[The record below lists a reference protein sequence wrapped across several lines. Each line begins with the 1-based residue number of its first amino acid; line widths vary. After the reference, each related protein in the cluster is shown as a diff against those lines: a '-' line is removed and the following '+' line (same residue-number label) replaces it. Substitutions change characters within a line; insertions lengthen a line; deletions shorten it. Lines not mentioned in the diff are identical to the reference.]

1 MYGYEARY
9 SFHLW
14 DAIAFFDSLDSF
26 IKDKPSLSDLRFR
39 DNIQSIV
46 MSFVT
51 GDTSS
56 AGSETTD
63 KKERRIREPKTHL
76 QQQRERVEPT
86 EEIKVDNEKK
96 GIGTTSEGN
105 EIQDK
110 KTFLWKEAA
119 SEVALIGSFN
129 VSLVSSF
136 KESQCTFWHTHGL
149 LDYVWV
155 S

>member
-51 GDTSS
+51 GDTASDSQTTESKES
-56 AGSETTD
+56 A
-63 KKERRIREPKTHL
+63 IREPKTHL
-76 QQQRERVEPT
+76 QQQQERVEPH
-86 EEIKVDNEKK
+86 EETKVHNAKK
-96 GIGTTSEGN
+96 GIATTSEGN
-105 EIQDK
+105 TVQEK
-110 KTFLWKEAA
+110 KTFPWKQAA

-129 VSLVSSF
+129 VSFVPSF
-136 KESQCTFWHTHGL
+136 KEDHCTFWQTHGL